1 MPHERENVLQDKPL
15 RAESRSRVQNFISHL
30 ASVCEDRGAR
40 AILRRSAAFAPG
52 EDVRAFP
59 FVEPF
64 LPAEVSESERWAFYL
79 SAMLYALHGQ
89 HQEDRSLAQAFG
101 ALWWRNDKRPSLE
114 KRFIALLEADA
125 DGLAEHLRHAV
136 TLLKEDPF
144 DHAAL
149 LSDLR
154 ELMKPYATDYQN
166 RIRARWARDFYR
178 AETHAPDE
186 SATASSPESAAA
198 PAL

>member
-1 MPHERENVLQDKPL
+1 MPHEQSVSPDSPPRGATQP
-15 RAESRSRVQNFISHL
+15 RVQAFIEHL
-30 ASVCEDRGAR
+30 ANVCEDRGAR
-40 AILRRSAAFAPG
+40 ATLRRAAAFDPG
-52 EDVRAFP
+52 EYVPAFP

-64 LPAEVSESERWAFYL
+64 LPEEAPESERRAFYL

-89 HQEDRSLAQAFG
+89 HQEGRSLARAFG
-101 ALWWRNDKRPSLE
+101 VLWCRNDKRPSLE

-125 DGLAEHLRHAV
+125 DGLAEHLRQIV
-136 TLLKEDPF
+136 MLLKEEAF

-149 LSDLR
+149 LTDLR

-178 AETHAPDE
+178 AEARASEET
-186 SATASSPESAAA
+186 TASTSESAAA
-198 PAL
+198 PVL